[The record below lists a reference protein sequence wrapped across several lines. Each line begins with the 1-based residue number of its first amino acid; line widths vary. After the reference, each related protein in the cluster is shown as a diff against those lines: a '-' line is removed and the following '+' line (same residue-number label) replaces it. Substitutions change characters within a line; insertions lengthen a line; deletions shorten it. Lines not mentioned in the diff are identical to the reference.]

1 MKRTTHQNDV
11 QLFDNQE
18 KKQGTIIRK
27 PGSRRLYILFYYFD
41 RRVEKTT
48 GETDTPKNRL
58 KVRAWLD
65 RVIEKRDAGKLIFA
79 DAFTGASEEEKAY
92 FAKLEGWQYA
102 PEPRDILFGSYVQE
116 WNKDVWSHFPEG
128 TKKDDY
134 KQVINYWLVPYF
146 QDKTFFQ
153 ISGVE
158 IQRFFT
164 TLKWQKGKHQG
175 EPLSKARVKN
185 ILIPLRTIWNDAIDQ
200 YRWTLHNPF
209 PNLKK
214 HLPKTQPKRREGF
227 RFDEWQEF
235 LQHVDPWYQPVVELM
250 LLTGM
255 INSEI
260 AGLQRGDIH
269 PDYIQVQ
276 HTIVRG
282 REQATPKTR
291 YRIRKIPIT
300 LAIRK
305 RLDILQARSTGVILI
320 TTKTGTAL
328 HPANFRKNVWEKAQK
343 ASGITDKVPYSLR
356 HSFAAWSLTLCI
368 DMNKLVRLM
377 GHGSKKMVYEV
388 YGDYIEGLEQD
399 AWKILEYFGR
409 DFIET
414 KGQRPPH
421 FLGYPS
427 GANTVIPDSILRL
440 DHPTGD
446 QTENPYPHYSSL
458 SESFGESRGNM
469 SRIVNDSI

>member
-1 MKRTTHQNDV
+1 MRRTNHQDAM
-11 QLFDNQE
+11 LFDNQE

-27 PGSRRLYILFYYFD
+27 PGSRKLYFLFYYFN

-48 GETDTPKNRL
+48 GANDTPANRL
-58 KVRAWLD
+58 KARAWLD
-65 RVIEKRDAGKLIFA
+65 RQIEKRDAGKLIFA
-79 DAFTGASEEEKAY
+79 EAFPGASEEEKAY

-102 PEPRDILFGSYVQE
+102 PEPRDILFGSYAKE
-116 WNKDVWSHFPEG
+116 WYQDVWSHFPEG

-134 KQVINYWLVPYF
+134 KQIIDYWLVPFF

-164 TLKWQKGKHQG
+164 TLKWQKGKHKG

-185 ILIPLRTIWNDAIDQ
+185 ILIPLRTIWNDVCDQ
-200 YRWTLHNPF
+200 YRWVLHNPF

-235 LQHVDPWYQPVVELM
+235 LNQVDPWYQPVVELM

-282 REQATPKTR
+282 REQDTPKTR

-300 LAIRK
+300 QAIRQ
-305 RLDILQARSTGVILI
+305 RLDILQARSTDERLI

-328 HPANFRKNVWEKAQK
+328 HPANFRKNIWEKAQK
-343 ASGITDKVPYSLR
+343 ASGIIDKVPYSLR
-356 HSFAAWSLTLCI
+356 HSFAAWSLTLGI

-388 YGDYIEGLEQD
+388 YGDYIEGLEDD

-414 KGQRPPH
+414 KGQRPPN

-427 GANTVIPDSILRL
+427 GANPMSPVPLLRL
-440 DHPTGD
+440 DHPEG
-446 QTENPYPHYSSL
+446 
-458 SESFGESRGNM
+458 
-469 SRIVNDSI
+469 

>member
-1 MKRTTHQNDV
+1 MF
-11 QLFDNQE
+11 FDNQE

-27 PGSRRLYILFYYFD
+27 PGTRKLYFLFYYFN

-48 GETDTPKNRL
+48 GMNDTPANRQ
-58 KVRAWLD
+58 KARVWLD
-65 RVIEKRDAGKLIFA
+65 RQIEKRDAGKLVFA
-79 DAFTGASEEEKAY
+79 EAFPGASEDEKAY

-102 PEPRDILFGSYVQE
+102 PEPRDILFGSYVAE
-116 WNKDVWSHFPEG
+116 WYEEVWSHFPEG

-134 KQVINYWLVPYF
+134 KQIIDYWLVPHF

-164 TLKWQKGKHQG
+164 TLKWQKGKHKG

-185 ILIPLRTIWNDAIDQ
+185 ILIPLRTIWNDACDQ
-200 YRWTLHNPF
+200 YRWVLHNPF

-214 HLPKTQPKRREGF
+214 HLPKAPPKRREGF

-235 LQHVDPWYQPVVELM
+235 SKHIDPWYLPVVELM

-260 AGLQRGDIH
+260 AGLQQGDVH
-269 PDYIQVQ
+269 PEYIQVQ

-282 REQATPKTR
+282 REQDTPKTR
-291 YRIRKIPIT
+291 FRIRKIPIT
-300 LAIRK
+300 QAIRQ
-305 RLDILQARSTGVILI
+305 RLDILQARCADGRLI
-320 TTKTGTAL
+320 TTKTGTAFR
-328 HPANFRKNVWEKAQK
+328 PANFRKDVWEKAQK

-356 HSFAAWSLTLCI
+356 HSFAAWSLTLGF

-377 GHGSKKMVYEV
+377 GHGTKKMVYEV
-388 YGDYIEGLEQD
+388 YGDYIEGLEDD

-409 DFIET
+409 DFIEN
-414 KGQRPPH
+414 KGQRPPRN
-421 FLGYPS
+421 FGLPDGVNPM
-427 GANTVIPDSILRL
+427 IPVPTLRV
-440 DHPTGD
+440 TN
-446 QTENPYPHYSSL
+446 Q
-458 SESFGESRGNM
+458 GESH
-469 SRIVNDSI
+469 DF

>member
-1 MKRTTHQNDV
+1 MKRTTHQDV
-11 QLFDNQE
+11 MLFDNQE

-27 PGSRRLYILFYYFD
+27 PGSRKLYILFYYFNQ
-41 RRVEKTT
+41 RVEKTT
-48 GETDTPKNRL
+48 GLADNRKNRE

-65 RVIEKRDAGKLIFA
+65 RIIEKRDAGKLIFA
-79 DAFTGASEEEKAY
+79 EAFPGAAEEEKAN

-102 PEPRDILFGSYVQE
+102 PEPRDILFGSYTQE
-116 WNKDVWSHFPEG
+116 WYNTVWSHYPEG

-134 KQVINYWLVPYF
+134 KQIIDYWLLPYF

-164 TLKWQKGKHQG
+164 ILKWQKGKHKG

-185 ILIPLRTIWNDAIDQ
+185 ILIPLRTIWNDACDQ
-200 YRWTLHNPF
+200 FRWVLHNPF
-209 PNLKK
+209 TNLKR
-214 HLPKTQPKRREGF
+214 HLPKTQTLRREGF
-227 RFDEWQEF
+227 RFDEWLHF
-235 LQHVDPWYQPVVELM
+235 LKHVDPWYQPVIELM
-250 LLTGM
+250 ILTGM

-260 AGLQRGDIH
+260 AGMLKSDIH

-282 REQATPKTR
+282 RVQDTPKTR

-300 LAIRK
+300 QEIRK
-305 RLDILQARSTGVILI
+305 RLDILTARSTDERLV
-320 TTKTGTAL
+320 TTKSGAVF
-328 HPANFRKNVWEKAQK
+328 HPANFRKDVWEKAQK
-343 ASGITDKVPYSLR
+343 GSGITDKVPYCLR
-356 HSFAAWSLTLCI
+356 HTFAAWSLTLGI

-388 YGDYIEGLEQD
+388 YGDYIEGLEED

-409 DFIET
+409 DFLEI
-414 KGQRPPH
+414 KAKKPSH
-421 FLGYPS
+421 LLGYS
-427 GANTVIPDSILRL
+427 FSENLVIPASFLRL
-440 DHPTGD
+440 DNPED
-446 QTENPYPHYSSL
+446 NQTESPDL
-458 SESFGESRGNM
+458 
-469 SRIVNDSI
+469 RIGV

>member
-1 MKRTTHQNDV
+1 MKRTNHQDAM
-11 QLFDNQE
+11 LFDNQE

-27 PGSRRLYILFYYFD
+27 PGSRKLYFLFYYFN

-48 GETDTPKNRL
+48 GANDTPANRL
-58 KVRAWLD
+58 KARAWLD
-65 RVIEKRDAGKLIFA
+65 RQIEKRDLGKLIFA
-79 DAFTGASEEEKAY
+79 EAFPSASEEEKAF

-102 PEPRDILFGSYVQE
+102 PEPRDILFGSYAKE
-116 WNKDVWSHFPEG
+116 WYQDVWSHFPEG

-134 KQVINYWLVPYF
+134 KQIIDYWLFPYF

-164 TLKWQKGKHQG
+164 TLKWQKGKHKG

-185 ILIPLRTIWNDAIDQ
+185 ILIPLRTIWNDACDQ
-200 YRWTLHNPF
+200 HRWVLHNPF

-214 HLPKTQPKRREGF
+214 HLPKGQPKRREGF

-235 LQHVDPWYQPVVELM
+235 ARHIDPWYLPVVELM

-282 REQATPKTR
+282 REQDTPKTR
-291 YRIRKIPIT
+291 FRIRKIPIT
-300 LAIRK
+300 QAIRQ
-305 RLDILQARSTGVILI
+305 RLEILQARSTDGRLI
-320 TTKTGTAL
+320 TTKTGTAFR
-328 HPANFRKNVWEKAQK
+328 PANFRKDVWEKAQK

-356 HSFAAWSLTLCI
+356 HSFAAWSLTLGV

-377 GHGSKKMVYEV
+377 GHGTKKMVYEV
-388 YGDYIEGLEQD
+388 YGDYIEGLEDD
-399 AWKILEYFGR
+399 AWNILEYFGR

-414 KGQRPPH
+414 KGQRPPRY
-421 FLGYPS
+421 LGLPDGVNPVTPVPTLRASYQE
-427 GANTVIPDSILRL
+427 AN
-440 DHPTGD
+440 
-446 QTENPYPHYSSL
+446 Q
-458 SESFGESRGNM
+458 GESPGF
-469 SRIVNDSI
+469 